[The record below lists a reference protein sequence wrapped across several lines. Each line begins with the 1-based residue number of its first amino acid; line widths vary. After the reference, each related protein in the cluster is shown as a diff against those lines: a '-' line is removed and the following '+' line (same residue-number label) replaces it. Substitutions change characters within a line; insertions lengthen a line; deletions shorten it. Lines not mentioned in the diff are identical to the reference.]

1 MSLPLSRVLLLQVN
15 PLHPNISTHI
25 FHTVLCTI
33 PKALTRRIC
42 LTIRSF
48 FISLI
53 LVTSMFDS
61 GVILEG
67 EIRSWSLL
75 GFKGLKFLCYTSISV
90 PNKTI
95 KTLFKMAVVESEHL
109 YRLLGQ
115 QPYLISMYESIRN
128 FHYTVCTFYLTLL
141 QTTV

>member
-1 MSLPLSRVLLLQVN
+1 M
-15 PLHPNISTHI
+15 I
-25 FHTVLCTI
+25 
-33 PKALTRRIC
+33 
-42 LTIRSF
+42 
-48 FISLI
+48 ISLI

-95 KTLFKMAVVESEHL
+95 KTLFKMTVVESEHL

-115 QPYLISMYESIRN
+115 QPYLISMYESIHN

-141 QTTV
+141 QTTAGREIAPNTGANATKFFTLATKS

>member
-1 MSLPLSRVLLLQVN
+1 M
-15 PLHPNISTHI
+15 I
-25 FHTVLCTI
+25 
-33 PKALTRRIC
+33 
-42 LTIRSF
+42 
-48 FISLI
+48 ISLI

-90 PNKTI
+90 PHKTI
-95 KTLFKMAVVESEHL
+95 KTLFKMTVVESEHL

-128 FHYTVCTFYLTLL
+128 FHYTACTFYLTLL
-141 QTTV
+141 QNTV